1 MRNLKLLNRG
11 HIVPQSL
18 TCPDLPL
25 IDAIFDPVFDTVIV
39 ALGSDEDST
48 IEIQQLLKDG
58 LAIVLASFPS
68 SAMQLRAFMHSSDM
82 AELSFVFANGDIIL
96 AKYDPSNPNYETT
109 TTEIVGLIDC
119 GIKAAQ
125 WSVDEETL
133 SLVTNDNNLL
143 ILSKSFEPIAEKHLD
158 PNDLAQTEN
167 KHVSVGWGKEE
178 TQFKG
183 KGFKALER
191 ERQAIKHAGLDLSE
205 DSPLRDPT
213 VAQLQRGTLLEM
225 DDQSVK
231 ISWRGDSEFFVV
243 STVEEPPSSGEL
255 RRVLRV
261 FSREGALDS
270 VSEAVDGLEHNVSW
284 RPSGA
289 LLATTQ
295 RTVDE
300 DGDPIL
306 QLLFFER
313 NGLRH
318 GEFNSRLNPFEESIK
333 GIAWSSNSEI
343 LAFQLHN
350 RILLWTT
357 KNYHWYLKQELFVD
371 LQCPGNTVT
380 FIKFHPEK
388 PLHLMVGTTL
398 DGLIMYNLCHSTAS
412 GPSVAG
418 LDVGMT
424 AVIDGD
430 AIKITP
436 LSVANI
442 PPPMSYAD
450 IEFPGSVLDVAVAQS
465 NEVFVALT
473 SDQNVH
479 VSIATLEDLKSYQ
492 EPTVEPILKFQ
503 FANDSDL
510 VKQVTFIG
518 SDVVAILIDTQ
529 IASSVVLFNVADLS
543 VPTAICELDRR
554 ALLMKSRADYSTA
567 VVECIDCSVVEITS
581 EGTVSTISQLP
592 AICVDVEAIVF
603 DGDYPDTK
611 VLGLSS
617 SGKLYC
623 GDVQLATGVTS
634 FKVTEKLLAFTNAQA
649 QLFFIHLSAENLS
662 SALSFVQT
670 ADSSS
675 DERVRQIERGSI
687 IVSCMPSK
695 YSVVLQAPRGNL
707 ETICPRIM
715 VLSAVREFIHN
726 LDYLK
731 AFIACRTH
739 RIDLDILFDYDPTAF
754 EENAELFVRQI
765 DRIDYLDLFVSCL
778 HHEDVTKTKY
788 RNTFLSDN
796 TVDSTV
802 QGKLEGLSLE
812 ETQRANSKKM
822 IINKEVATVSSKVN
836 KVCQIILDVLSKPE
850 FEEKF
855 LQTRVTAH
863 ACQAPPDLKGA
874 LTLLSSLGENTTQDS
889 MITHLCFLLDVNKL
903 YNHALELYDIKMALN
918 IAQKSQKDPKEYL
931 PFLQNLHV
939 QEPLQKQFLVD
950 DYLKNYAKAL
960 NWLAEMGAEANDRF
974 YAYVIEHSLYK
985 NALAI
990 CKYDEAKTKEV
1001 YASYANY
1008 LFDQKNYLEAA
1019 LVYENLGNVE
1029 SSLESYVM
1037 CKHWREAISIVYGID
1052 NLERLQETAQALA
1065 SALQDDHKY
1074 FEAAEITFRILKN
1087 VEEAVLL
1094 YCKGYKF
1101 DSAILL
1107 AIEQGHKDLLESV
1120 VDVQLGE
1127 GFGVIAELL
1136 ADCTSQAKSQL
1147 NRLRELRLKK
1157 ESDPFSFYGTADG
1170 DLDTP
1175 DNVSVAASET
1185 STTPSFFTKYTGKTA
1200 GTAKTGA
1207 SRKTSKNR
1215 KREERKRAKGRKGT
1229 VYEEEY
1235 LIKSVGRLI
1244 ERLDLTES
1252 DAVALIQGLV
1262 RRLKTHQAYQLQQ
1275 NWIILVDFLKEHIVE
1290 IHNMSERDRERLDD
1304 DGNVYFIEEIPV
1316 PTIRDFKKFEILDF

>member
-11 HIVPQSL
+11 RIVPESL
-18 TCPDLPL
+18 TYPDLPL

-39 ALGSDEDST
+39 ALGSDEAGV
-48 IEIQQLLKDG
+48 IEVQQLLKDG
-58 LAIVLASFPS
+58 LANVLASFPS
-68 SAMQLRAFMHSSDM
+68 SSMKLLAFMHSSDV
-82 AELSFVFANGDIIL
+82 AELSFVFANGDIVL
-96 AKYDPSNPNYETT
+96 AKYDPSDPNYETT

-119 GIKAAQ
+119 GIEAAQ

-133 SLVTNDNNLL
+133 SLVTRENNLL
-143 ILSKSFEPIAEKHLD
+143 ILSKSLEPIAEKHLE
-158 PNDLAQTEN
+158 PNDLVQTEN

-213 VAQLQRGTLLEM
+213 VAQIQKGTLLEK

-231 ISWRGDSEFFVV
+231 ISWRGDSEFFAV

-270 VSEAVDGLEHNVSW
+270 VSEAVDGLEHNLSW

-289 LLATTQ
+289 LIATTQ
-295 RTVDE
+295 RTIDE
-300 DGDPIL
+300 DGENIL

-318 GEFNSRLNPFEESIK
+318 GEFNTRLNPYKDSIK
-333 GIAWSSNSEI
+333 SIAWSSNSEL
-343 LAFQLHN
+343 LAFQLDN
-350 RILLWTT
+350 RVLIWTT
-357 KNYHWYLKQELFVD
+357 KNYHWYLKQEIFVD
-371 LQCPGNTVT
+371 LGYPGNTVT
-380 FIKFHPEK
+380 FVKFHPEK
-388 PLHLMVGTTL
+388 PLQLMVGTSL
-398 DGLIMYNLCHSTAS
+398 NGMSMYNFCHSIAS

-424 AVIDGD
+424 AVIDGGD
-430 AIKITP
+430 VKITP
-436 LSVANI
+436 FSIANV
-442 PPPMSYAD
+442 PPPMAYAEL
-450 IEFPGSVLDVAVAQS
+450 EFPGSVLDVAVAQS
-465 NEVFVALT
+465 NEVFAGIT
-473 SDQNVH
+473 SDHDVH
-479 VSIATLEDLKSYQ
+479 VFTATLEDLENQK
-492 EPTVEPILKFQ
+492 EPIVRSILKDQ
-503 FANDSDL
+503 FAQDGDL
-510 VKQVTFIG
+510 VKQVAFIS
-518 SDVVAILIDTQ
+518 SDLVAILIDT
-529 IASSVVLFNVADLS
+529 IGASSVVLFDILGLFM
-543 VPTAICELDRR
+543 PIAICELDRR
-554 ALLMKSRADYSTA
+554 ALFMKSRFDYETV
-567 VVECIDCSVVEITS
+567 VVECIDGSVVEVSS
-581 EGTVSTISQLP
+581 EGSVSALTHFP
-592 AICVDVEAIVF
+592 ALCIDVEAVVLN
-603 DGDYPDTK
+603 GDYPETK

-623 GDVQLATGVTS
+623 GDVQLTTGVTS
-634 FKVTEKLLAFTNAQA
+634 FKVTENLLAFTNAHA
-649 QLFFIHLSAENLS
+649 QLFFIHLSPENLS

-670 ADSSS
+670 ADSST

-687 IVSCMPSK
+687 LVSCMPSK

-715 VLSAVREFIHN
+715 VLSAVRKFIHN

-731 AFIACRTH
+731 AFVACRTH
-739 RIDLDILFDYDPTAF
+739 RIDLDILYDYDSASF
-754 EENAELFVRQI
+754 EKNAELFVRQI
-765 DRIDYLDLFVSCL
+765 NRIDYLDLFVSCL
-778 HHEDVTKTKY
+778 HHEDVTQTKY
-788 RNTFLSDN
+788 RNTLIN
-796 TVDSTV
+796 GNAVDAVV
-802 QGKLEGLSLE
+802 QEKLEGLSLE
-812 ETQRANSKKM
+812 DTQRLNSKKM
-822 IINKEVATVSSKVN
+822 IINKEVAVLSSKVN
-836 KVCQIILDVLSKPE
+836 KVCQIILDVLTQPE
-850 FEEKF
+850 FEDKF

-874 LTLLSSLGENTTQDS
+874 LTLLSSLGESETQDS

-939 QEPLQKQFLVD
+939 QEPLQRQFLVD
-950 DYLKNYAKAL
+950 DHLKNYAKAL
-960 NWLAEMGAEANDRF
+960 TWLAEMGDEATARF

-985 NALAI
+985 NALSI
-990 CKYDEAKTKEV
+990 CKYDDAKTKEV

-1019 LVYENLGNVE
+1019 LIYENQKNVE
-1029 SSLESYVM
+1029 SALESYVM
-1037 CKHWREAISIVYGID
+1037 CKHWREAISLLHGID
-1052 NLERLQETAQALA
+1052 NPEQLQETAQALA
-1065 SALQDDHKY
+1065 SALQDDHQY
-1074 FEAAEITFRILKN
+1074 SEAAEITFRILAN
-1087 VEEAVLL
+1087 IEEAVLL
-1094 YCKGYKF
+1094 YCKGYRL

-1107 AIEQGHKDLLESV
+1107 ATEQHREDLLESV
-1120 VDVQLGE
+1120 VDIQLGE

-1157 ESDPFSFYGTADG
+1157 ENDPFSFYGTADA

-1244 ERLDLTES
+1244 ERLDQTES
-1252 DAVALIQGLV
+1252 DAVALIQGLI
-1262 RRLKTHQAYQLQQ
+1262 RRTKIHQAYQLQQ
-1275 NWIILVDFLKEHIVE
+1275 NWIVLVDFLKENIVE

-1304 DGNVYFIEEIPV
+1304 DGNVYLIEEIPV
-1316 PTIRDFKKFEILDF
+1316 PNIRDFKKFEILDF

>member
-1 MRNLKLLNRG
+1 MRNLQLLNRG
-11 HIVPQSL
+11 HIAPQSL
-18 TCPDLPL
+18 TYPDLL
-25 IDAIFDPVFDTVIV
+25 VIDAIFDPVFDTVIV
-39 ALGSDEDST
+39 ALGSDEADV
-48 IEIQQLLKDG
+48 IEVQQLLKDG
-58 LAIVLASFPS
+58 LANVLASFPS
-68 SAMQLRAFMHSSDM
+68 SSMKLLAFMHSSDM
-82 AELSFVFANGDIIL
+82 AELSFVFANGDIVL

-125 WSVDEETL
+125 WSPDEETL
-133 SLVTNDNNLL
+133 SLVTHDNNLL
-143 ILSKSFEPIAEKHLD
+143 ILSKSFEPIADKHLD
-158 PNDLAQTEN
+158 SNDLAQTDN

-213 VAQLQRGTLLEM
+213 VAQLQKGTLLEM
-225 DDQSVK
+225 DDMSVK
-231 ISWRGDSEFFVV
+231 ISWRGDSEFFAV
-243 STVEEPPSSGEL
+243 STAEKPPSSDEL
-255 RRVLRV
+255 RRVVRV

-270 VSEAVDGLEHNVSW
+270 ISEAVDGLEQNLSW

-295 RTVDE
+295 RTIDE
-300 DGDPIL
+300 DGDDIL

-318 GEFNSRLNPFEESIK
+318 GEFNTRLNPFEEKIQN
-333 GIAWSSNSEI
+333 IAWSSNSEL

-350 RILLWTT
+350 RVLLWTT

-371 LQCPGNTVT
+371 LHCPGNTVS

-388 PLHLMVGTTL
+388 PLQLMVGTSL
-398 DGLIMYNLCHSTAS
+398 NGLIMYNLCYNIAS

-418 LDVGMT
+418 LDVGMS
-424 AVIDGD
+424 AVIDGSEV
-430 AIKITP
+430 KITP
-436 LSVANI
+436 LSIANI
-442 PPPMSYAD
+442 PPPMSYA
-450 IEFPGSVLDVAVAQS
+450 ELQFPSSVLDVSVAQS
-465 NEVFVALT
+465 NQVFAALT
-473 SDQNVH
+473 SEHNVLISSSSLVDLQNH
-479 VSIATLEDLKSYQ
+479 K
-492 EPTVEPILKFQ
+492 EPIVNSVMKVQ
-503 FANDSDL
+503 FANESDL
-510 VKQVTFIG
+510 VKQVAFIG
-518 SDVVAILIDTQ
+518 SDVVAILIDSQT
-529 IASSVVLFNVADLS
+529 ASSVALFNLADLCM
-543 VPTAICELDRR
+543 PFAICELDRR
-554 ALLMKSRADYSTA
+554 ALLMRSRSDYKTI
-567 VVECIDCSVVEITS
+567 VLECIDSSVLEIS
-581 EGTVSTISQLP
+581 ADGVVNSLSLLP
-592 AICVDVEAIVF
+592 ALCVDVEAVVL
-603 DGDYPDTK
+603 DDEHQETK

-623 GDVQLATGVTS
+623 GDVQLTSGVTS
-634 FKVTEKLLAFTNAQA
+634 FKVTENLLAFTNAHA
-649 QLFFIHLSAENLS
+649 QLFFIHLSEENLS

-687 IVSCMPSK
+687 LVSCMPSK

-715 VLSAVREFIHN
+715 VLSAVRKFIQN

-731 AFIACRTH
+731 AFVACRTH
-739 RIDLDILFDYDPTAF
+739 RIDLDILYDYDSASF
-754 EENAELFVRQI
+754 EKNAELFVRQI

-788 RNTFLSDN
+788 RNTLLSGN
-796 TVDSTV
+796 AANAVES
-802 QGKLEGLSLE
+802 KLEGLSLE

-822 IINKEVATVSSKVN
+822 IINKEVALLSSKVN
-836 KVCQIILDVLSKPE
+836 KVCQIILDVLTRPE

-874 LTLLSSLGENTTQDS
+874 LSLLSSLGENERQDS

-939 QEPLQKQFLVD
+939 QEPLQRQFLVD
-950 DYLKNYAKAL
+950 DYLKNHAKAL
-960 NWLAEMGAEANDRF
+960 NWLAEMGVEASDRF
-974 YAYVIEHSLYK
+974 FGYVIEHSLYK
-985 NALAI
+985 HALAI
-990 CKYDEAKTKEV
+990 CKYDEGKTKEV
-1001 YASYANY
+1001 YASYADY

-1019 LVYENLGNVE
+1019 LIYENLKKVE
-1029 SSLESYVM
+1029 SALESYVM
-1037 CKHWREAISIVYGID
+1037 CKHWREAITLVHGVD
-1052 NLERLQETAQALA
+1052 NPGSLQETAQALA
-1065 SALQDDHKY
+1065 LALSDDHQY
-1074 FEAAEITFRILKN
+1074 SEAAEITVRILKN

-1094 YCKGYKF
+1094 YCKGYRF

-1107 AIEQGHKDLLESV
+1107 AVEMSSTDLLESV

-1136 ADCTSQAKSQL
+1136 ADCTSQSRSQL

-1157 ESDPFSFYGTADG
+1157 ENDPFSFYGTADG

-1244 ERLDLTES
+1244 ERLDQTES
-1252 DAVALIQGLV
+1252 DAVALIQGLI
-1262 RRLKTHQAYQLQQ
+1262 RRSKTHQAYQLQQ
-1275 NWIILVDFLKEHIVE
+1275 NWIVLVDFLKEHIVE
-1290 IHNMSERDRERLDD
+1290 IHNMSDRDRERIDD
-1304 DGNVYFIEEIPV
+1304 DGNVYLIEEIPV
-1316 PTIRDFKKFEILDF
+1316 PTIKDFKKFEILDF